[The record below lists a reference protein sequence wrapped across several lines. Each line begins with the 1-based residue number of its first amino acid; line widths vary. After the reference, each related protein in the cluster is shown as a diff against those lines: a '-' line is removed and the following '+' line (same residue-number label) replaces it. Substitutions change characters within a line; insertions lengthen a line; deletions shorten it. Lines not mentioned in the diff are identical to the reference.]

1 MTLLCEAVTD
11 RPSRADKRRSTR
23 PTVLQNPE
31 LPESVAFV
39 SRRPRPIRIGLQI
52 AQYGADWPALL
63 TAAREAEALGAD
75 ALFNWDRR
83 ADDPWARERLQG
95 TDYVEYGYRSAPSPG
110 GNPAGDGPVLL
121 DLGVTLFIVSV
132 SDLDLD
138 PVRRWVR
145 WRDEHNAR

>member
-1 MTLLCEAVTD
+1 
-11 RPSRADKRRSTR
+11 
-23 PTVLQNPE
+23 
-31 LPESVAFV
+31 
-39 SRRPRPIRIGLQI
+39 
-52 AQYGADWPALL
+52 LL

-121 DLGVTLFIVSV
+121 DLGVTLFIVS
-132 SDLDLD
+132 DLDLD

-145 WRDEHNAR
+145 WRDEHNARLR